1 MTATGKSWVSASMRE
16 PKEMKDAAAPRGET
30 TNPGRKWATAGGFG
44 AIGLWS
50 MTIAMARSL
59 SEPLGP
65 LTAAAA
71 VYGVAG
77 AFSLARLAG
86 RGANRR
92 RILRLPLKYLIGCG
106 SLFVAYML
114 LLYLGIGLAADRQQV
129 LEIGLLNYLWPSL
142 TLLLT
147 AALFHRV
154 TLLILP
160 GTAIAL
166 AGVFLVLSPG
176 AELSFTSWVR
186 HVGTNPAAYG
196 MGLAAA
202 CSWALYS
209 VLARKWAGGSTAG
222 GVDLFL
228 PATAGVLF
236 LIGLG
241 VDEPRSWGVRPI
253 AEALLLGAATYAA
266 YGLWDRAMR
275 TGNLVLVAAGSY
287 LTPLLST
294 LASCL
299 YLAVAPGPGLWV
311 GCGLLIA
318 GSWLSWYSVSGPGSG

>member
-1 MTATGKSWVSASMRE
+1 MAELGGAKTDGVR
-16 PKEMKDAAAPRGET
+16 RG
-30 TNPGRKWATAGGFG
+30 ATAGGFG
-44 AIGLWS
+44 AILLWS

-77 AFSLARLAG
+77 TLSLARLAV
-86 RGANRR
+86 RGADRR

-129 LEIGLLNYLWPSL
+129 LEVGLLNYLWPSL

-154 TLLILP
+154 TFLMWP

-176 AELSFTSWVR
+176 GEWSFPSWVR
-186 HVGTNPAAYG
+186 HVQTNPAAYG
-196 MGLAAA
+196 LGLSAAL
-202 CSWALYS
+202 SWALYS
-209 VLARKWAGGSTAG
+209 VLARKWAGGNAAG

-228 PATAGVLF
+228 PATAAVLL

-241 VDEPRSWGVRPI
+241 VDEPRSWGVRPL

-275 TGNLVLVAAGSY
+275 NGNLVLVAAGSY
-287 LTPLLST
+287 LTPLFST

-299 YLAVAPGPGLWV
+299 YLAVLPGPGLWV

-318 GSWLSWYSVSGPGSG
+318 GSWLSWYSVSGPGSR